1 MLQLLA
7 RLLKALNS
15 EASPG
20 QISCGFVLG
29 MIMGFTPLM
38 SAHNLLLLLIVC
50 LFKVNVSAVLVALGV
65 FSAIAYLLDPV
76 FISIGADILNA
87 PAMQAQWTA
96 MYQIDFWRV
105 MHFNHTLTMGSLLIS
120 LILALPLFL
129 IFRFLIV
136 KYRVHIMAWIEKS
149 KLINALKASKLFGIY
164 QRLSGNGG
172 L

>member
-15 EASPG
+15 EANPG

-29 MIMGFTPLM
+29 MIMGFTPLI

-50 LFKVNVSAVLVALGV
+50 LFKVNWSAVLVGLGV
-65 FSAIAYLLDPV
+65 FSGIAYMLDPL
-76 FISIGADILNA
+76 FISVGTDILTA

-96 MYQIDFWRV
+96 MYQSDFWRV
-105 MHFNHTLTMGSLLIS
+105 MHFNHTLTMGSLVIS
-120 LILALPLFL
+120 LILAIPLFL

-136 KYRVHIMAWIEKS
+136 KYRLHVMAWIEKS
-149 KLINALKASKLFGIY
+149 RIAKAIKASKFY
-164 QRLSGNGG
+164 EYYRTLSGTGG